1 MSGEAPE
8 HGTIASWP
16 LTILGPSQGLLM
28 DGLIIFPEEGMQPN
42 QGPTAGFWV
51 PSLIPPPYITVLKD
65 AFYSSQGAPAEPRPG
80 EASLF

>member
-8 HGTIASWP
+8 HGIIASWP
-16 LTILGPSQGLLM
+16 LALLGPSQGLLM
-28 DGLIIFPEEGMQPN
+28 DGLIIPEEGMQPD

-51 PSLIPPPYITVLKD
+51 PNPVPPPYIAILKD
-65 AFYSSQGAPAEPRPG
+65 GFYSSQGAPAEPRPE